1 EDEQKVKHI
10 IRGVLGLPLG
20 FYEKFEQKKFGGSS
34 TIEGGTVNAPTSKE
48 VSEEA
53 IQEEMKDMDWSK
65 FPL

>member
-1 EDEQKVKHI
+1 
-10 IRGVLGLPLG
+10 VLGLPLG

-34 TIEGGTVNAPTSKE
+34 TAEGGTVSAPTSKE